1 MNAFTQQQ
9 HIILI
14 RSLALYLE
22 DQIKEG
28 DLDNAKETAKLISIA
43 SHYVTAK

>member
-1 MNAFTQQQ
+1 MNNYTQQQ
-9 HIILI
+9 LIIVI
-14 RSLALYLE
+14 RSLAFYLE

>member
-1 MNAFTQQQ
+1 MNEFTEPQY
-9 HIILI
+9 IVLI
-14 RSLALYLE
+14 RALALYLE

-28 DLDNAKETAKLISIA
+28 DLDNAKDTAKLISIA

>member
-1 MNAFTQQQ
+1 MNSFTEPQY
-9 HIILI
+9 IILI
-14 RSLALYLE
+14 RALALYLA

-28 DLDNAKETAKLISIA
+28 DLDNAKDTVELISIS